1 MTETPICDIMAE
13 NQVVYLRQRMEERA
27 SMTGQNENHSFI
39 ETILTLLKLPE
50 HNNIDIDLLLEQA
63 GTQTLPF
70 THSQQTQTI
79 YDVIKFMDEMPGGF
93 LIYHADNNEEIIY
106 ANKALLRIFKCSS
119 LKEFRD
125 LTGNS
130 FQGLVYHEDLDEV
143 EQSIREQI
151 AVNQYNLDY
160 VEYRIVRKDG
170 AIRWIEDYGHFIHSK
185 SVGDIFYVFLSDAT
199 EKRKQHLIEKAEY
212 LNEKILHEQR
222 LLDLK
227 EEYDKERKTINQEHL
242 RRLEVIEGLS
252 VNYESILYVD
262 LDEDR
267 IFPYRLSSRTEL
279 QFEKQYQARGFLWY
293 VKDYVNVWVHPE
305 DKERV
310 AEATSLSYIQNKLS
324 KQKTFYINYR
334 VIKDGELQ
342 YIQLRIVNVGKKDY
356 ISQIVMGYRRVDK
369 EVQREM
375 EQNQLLKE
383 ALNDAKLAITA
394 KDTFLSNMSHDIR
407 TPLNAIL
414 GFTALAKEHI
424 TETETVMHYLE
435 QIETS
440 GNQLLELLQKVL
452 ELSWAESSD
461 IPLEQMECNLND
473 ILRDVQNTLQAKISE
488 KNLTFT
494 VDTSGLVHDTVYGDS
509 DKIRRFLQYLANNA
523 VKYNKNGG
531 SVTITA
537 MEHPNRRSRKFSVS
551 EYADYE
557 FTITD
562 TGIGISTDFMPHI
575 FEPFEREKNTTFAGV
590 PGIGLGLTIVKNIV
604 DSMDGTIETSS
615 TAGSGSTFR
624 VSLRLQLPMQSPAF
638 AEDTEQS
645 MLQIDNPKIL
655 LVEDNEINLEIETE
669 ILHSLGF
676 ETETATDGSIAV
688 EKIMH
693 SSPGE
698 YNLVLMDIQ
707 MPIMN
712 GRQAA
717 RAIRKLDN
725 PELAHIPII
734 ALSANAFESDKR
746 KSLESGM
753 DAHLTKPVD
762 VPQLRETIIKIL
774 NSYSSLYASAEEN

>member
-1 MTETPICDIMAE
+1 
-13 NQVVYLRQRMEERA
+13 MEERF

-50 HNNIDIDLLLEQA
+50 HKNIDIDLLLEQA
-63 GTQTLPF
+63 STHTLPF
-70 THSQQTQTI
+70 AHSQHAEKI

-93 LIYHADNNEEIIY
+93 LIYHADGNEEIIY

-119 LKEFRD
+119 LKEFRE

-130 FQGLVYHEDLDEV
+130 FRGLVYHEDLDEI
-143 EQSIREQI
+143 ERSIQEQI

-160 VEYRIVRKDG
+160 VEYRIIRKDG
-170 AIRWIEDYGHFIHSK
+170 AIRWIEDYGHFIHSQT
-185 SVGDIFYVFLSDAT
+185 VGDIFYVFLSDAT
-199 EKRKQHLIEKAEY
+199 EKRKQQLIERAEL
-212 LNEKILHEQR
+212 LNEKMLHEQR

-252 VNYESILYVD
+252 INYESILYVD

-293 VKDYVNVWVHPE
+293 TEDYVRVWVHPE

-310 AEATSLSYIQNKLS
+310 AEVTSLSYIQNKLA

-334 VIKDGELQ
+334 VVKDGELQ
-342 YIQLRIVNVGKKDY
+342 YIQLRIVNVGKKDH

-383 ALNDAKLAITA
+383 ALNNAKLAIMA

-414 GFTALAKEHI
+414 GFTTLAEEHI
-424 TETETVMHYLE
+424 TETKTVKHYLE

-440 GNQLLELLQKVL
+440 GRQLLELLQKVL

-461 IPLEQMECNLND
+461 IPLEQMECDLCQ
-473 ILRDVQNTLQAKISE
+473 ILRDVQNELRVKINE

-494 VDTSGLVHDTVYGDS
+494 IDTSGLTHHTVCSDS
-509 DKIRRFLQYLANNA
+509 DKMRRFLQYLANNA
-523 VKYNKNGG
+523 VKYNKNSGT
-531 SVTITA
+531 VTITA
-537 MEHPNRRSRKFSVS
+537 IELPNRRRGKFSS
-551 EYADYE
+551 DEYADYK

-562 TGIGISTDFMPHI
+562 TGIGIGADFIPRI
-575 FEPFEREKNTTFAGV
+575 YEPFEREKNTTFAGV

-604 DSMDGTIETSS
+604 DTMGGTIDVES
-615 TAGSGSTFR
+615 TVGTGTTFR
-624 VSLRLQLPMQSPAF
+624 ISLHLKLPEQSPAYADD
-638 AEDTEQS
+638 AEAATPQLEH
-645 MLQIDNPKIL
+645 PKIL
-655 LVEDNEINLEIETE
+655 LVEDNEINLEIESE

-688 EKIMH
+688 EKISQ

-707 MPIMN
+707 MPVMN

-725 PELAHIPII
+725 PDLAHIPII

-753 DAHLTKPVD
+753 DAHLTKPID

-774 NSYSSLYASAEEN
+774 NSYSSLHQNKGEN